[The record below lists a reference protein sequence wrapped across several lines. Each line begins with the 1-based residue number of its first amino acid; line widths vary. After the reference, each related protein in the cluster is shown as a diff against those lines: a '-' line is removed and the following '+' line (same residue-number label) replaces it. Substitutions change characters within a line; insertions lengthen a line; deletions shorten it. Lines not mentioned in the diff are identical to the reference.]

1 MQYKVPFRYRQ
12 RIAMVT
18 LAGLETKG
26 RWVFNP
32 VSTRTK
38 KSLYVFSTAYSY
50 LRLPI
55 GPCNSL
61 KLRLYSHS

>member
-1 MQYKVPFRYRQ
+1 MNDNVLFRYRQ
-12 RIAMVT
+12 GIATVT

-32 VSTRTK
+32 VSTRPK
-38 KSLYVFSTAYSY
+38 KSLYFFSTTYSY
-50 LRLPI
+50 VRLPI

-61 KLRLYSHS
+61 KLRLCSHS

>member
-1 MQYKVPFRYRQ
+1 MQYRVRFMYRQ
-12 RIAMVT
+12 SIAKVT

-26 RWVFNP
+26 LWVFNP
-32 VSTRTK
+32 VSTRSK
-38 KSLYVFSTAYSY
+38 KSLYVFSTTCSY

>member
-1 MQYKVPFRYRQ
+1 MNDNVLFRYRQ
-12 RIAMVT
+12 GIANVT

-32 VSTRTK
+32 VSTRSK
-38 KSLYVFSTAYSY
+38 KSLYVFSMTYSY

-61 KLRLYSHS
+61 KLRLCSHS

>member
-1 MQYKVPFRYRQ
+1 MQYIILFRYRQ
-12 RIAMVT
+12 SIANVT

-32 VSTRTK
+32 VSTRSK
-38 KSLYVFSTAYSY
+38 KSPYVFSTTYSY
-50 LRLPI
+50 VRLPI

>member
-1 MQYKVPFRYRQ
+1 MQYRVPFRYRQ
-12 RIAMVT
+12 SIARMT
-18 LAGLETKG
+18 LAGLETKD
-26 RWVFNP
+26 RWAFNP
-32 VSTRTK
+32 VSTRSK
-38 KSLYVFSTAYSY
+38 KSLYVFSTTYSY